1 MSPATRR
8 LIAYPILLCVQ
19 PTTDPIRFNNT
30 ALRDGHQS
38 LAATRMTTA
47 QMLPVAALLDRAGFA
62 GLETWGGA
70 TIDSCLRF
78 LGENPFDRLRALKK
92 AAPNTPQ
99 LMLLRGQN
107 IVQYAAFPDD
117 VVETFIQC
125 TSDAGCDIFRIFDA
139 LNDPEN
145 LRTAIR
151 CVIATGRHARG
162 EICYTQSP
170 VHTLEKFIAFGIEL
184 AEMGCHSLAIK
195 DMSGVL
201 PPVVAANLVRGLREA
216 TGLAVTVHSHDTA
229 GLAAAT
235 YLAAIDAGAEAVETS
250 IAPFANG
257 TAQPDTARM
266 LALLAGHPRLPNHF
280 NAELLMEIRQ
290 SLEGIYAELSE
301 FTSPANERTDADILV
316 YQVPG
321 GMLSNFRTQLKELN
335 MADRVSDVMKE
346 IHYVRE
352 ALGWIPLV
360 TPTSQIVG
368 MQAMMNVK
376 LGRWKNFAPAA
387 MDIALGKFGR
397 NPGPVDPDVLKLATQ
412 LSKQEP
418 VTGNTSS
425 LLPPGMPALREKV
438 AKAGLPVTD
447 ESCVLFAMFPQQTT
461 AWFRGERPTQRAVPV
476 TPTPSRSTPPP
487 SAAADRSVRRMT
499 VTVGGISREATVE
512 TLS

>member
-1 MSPATRR
+1 MN
-8 LIAYPILLCVQ
+8 
-19 PTTDPIRFNNT
+19 PTTAPIRFNNT

-47 QMLPVAALLDRAGFA
+47 QMLPVAPLLDRAGFA

-78 LGENPFDRLRALKK
+78 LGENPFDRLRALKQ
-92 AAPNTPQ
+92 AAPKTPQ

-107 IVQYAAFPDD
+107 IVQYTAFPDD
-117 VVETFIQC
+117 VVEAFINC

-145 LRTAIR
+145 LRTAVR
-151 CVIATGRHARG
+151 CVIARGRHARG

-170 VHTLEKFIAFGIEL
+170 VHTLENFIAFGREL

-201 PPVVAANLVRGLREA
+201 PPLVAAKLVSGLRKA
-216 TGLAVTVHSHDTA
+216 TGLGVTVHSHDTA

-235 YLAAIDAGAEAVETS
+235 YLAAIDAGADAVETS

-266 LALLAGHPRLPNHF
+266 LALLTGHPRRPDHF
-280 NAELLMEIRQ
+280 DPELLMEIREI
-290 SLEGIYAELSE
+290 LEGVYAELRE
-301 FTSPANERTDADILV
+301 FTSPANERTDSDILI

-321 GMLSNFRTQLKELN
+321 GMLSNFRNQLKELN
-335 MADRVSDVMKE
+335 MSDRIGDVMKE

-376 LGRWKNFAPAA
+376 FGRWKNFAPAA

-397 NPGPVDPDVLKLATQ
+397 NPAPVDPEVLKLASK

-438 AKAGLPVTD
+438 AEAGLPVTD
-447 ESCVLFAMFPQQTT
+447 ECCVLFAMFPQQTT
-461 AWFRGERPTQRAVPV
+461 AWFRGERPAPA
-476 TPTPSRSTPPP
+476 TPASSQKAAPP
-487 SAAADRSVRRMT
+487 AAALRSARQMK
-499 VTVGGISREATVE
+499 VTVGGITRNATVE

>member
-1 MSPATRR
+1 VNPAEE
-8 LIAYPILLCVQ
+8 
-19 PTTDPIRFNNT
+19 PIRFNNT
-30 ALRDGHQS
+30 VLRDGHQS

-47 QMLPVAALLDRAGFA
+47 QMLPAAALLDRAGFA

-92 AAPNTPQ
+92 AAPRTPQ

-107 IVQYAAFPDD
+107 IVQYTAFPDD
-117 VVETFIQC
+117 VVEAFINC
-125 TSDAGCDIFRIFDA
+125 AAAAGCDIFRIFDA

-145 LRTAIR
+145 LRTAVR
-151 CVIATGRHARG
+151 CVIASGRHARG

-170 VHTLEKFIAFGIEL
+170 VHTMDKFIAFGIEL

-195 DMSGVL
+195 DMSGIL

-216 TGLAVTVHSHDTA
+216 TGLGVTVHSHDTA
-229 GLAAAT
+229 GMAAAT

-266 LALLAGHPRLPNHF
+266 LALLADHPRRPDHF
-280 NAELLMEIRQ
+280 NPELLMEIRGY
-290 SLEGIYAELSE
+290 LEGVYAALGD
-301 FTSPANERTDADILV
+301 FTSPANERTDADILI

-321 GMLSNFRTQLKELN
+321 GMLSNFRNQLKELN
-335 MADRVSDVMKE
+335 MTDRIGEVMKE

-418 VTGNTSS
+418 VTGNASS
-425 LLPPGMPALREKV
+425 LLPPGMPSLREKV
-438 AKAGLPVTD
+438 AEAGLPVTD

-461 AWFRGERPTQRAVPV
+461 AWFHGERPATQAVPA
-476 TPTPSRSTPPP
+476 TPNPGPAVSPRPAP
-487 SAAADRSVRRMT
+487 AARSVRRMT
-499 VTVGGISREATVE
+499 VTVGGITREATVE